1 MATHRVKLK
10 SRREIAEGTIAFHFE
25 KPPGFAFKAG
35 QALAWTL
42 IDPPE
47 TDDEG
52 GARNFSI
59 ASAPGEPDLM
69 IATRMRD
76 TAFKRVLKTMPLG
89 TEVRIVGPFGSL
101 ILRQNVDRPAVFL
114 AGGIG
119 ITPFRSMLRQ
129 AAEQNLPHHL
139 FLFYSNRRP
148 EDAAFLEELEE
159 LEKENTN
166 YKFIGTMTEM
176 AGSNRVWRGE
186 TGYIDQEMLAKY
198 IGDLAAPIY
207 YIAGPPAMVAAA
219 MVAAIEQTLSLAGVS
234 SDDVRAEEFAGY

>member
-1 MATHRVKLK
+1 MATYQVKLK
-10 SRREIAEGTIAFHFE
+10 SRWEVAEGTMAFHFE

-52 GARNFSI
+52 GMRNFSI

-101 ILRQNVDRPAVFL
+101 NLHQNAVRPAVFL

-119 ITPFRSMLRQ
+119 ITPFRSIVLQ
-129 AAEQNLPHHL
+129 AAEQKLPHRL
-139 FLFYSNRRP
+139 SLSNRRP
-148 EDAAFLEELEE
+148 DDAAFLEELEE
-159 LEKENTN
+159 LEKENPN
-166 YKFIGTMTEM
+166 YKFIGTMTNM

-186 TGYIDQEMLAKY
+186 TGFINQEMLTKY

-207 YIAGPPAMVAAA
+207 YIAGPPAMVAA
-219 MVAAIEQTLSLAGVS
+219 MRQTLSGAGVNI
-234 SDDVRAEEFAGY
+234 DDVRAEEFAGY

>member
-10 SRREIAEGTIAFHFE
+10 SRREIAEGTMAFHFE
-25 KPPGFAFKAG
+25 KPPGFDFKAG

-47 TDDEG
+47 IDDEG
-52 GARNFSI
+52 GVRNFSI
-59 ASAPGEPDLM
+59 ASAPVEPDLM

-76 TAFKRVLKTMPLG
+76 TAFKRVLKNMPLG

-101 ILRQNVDRPAVFL
+101 TLRHNAARPAVFL

-129 AAEQNLPHHL
+129 AAEQKLPHHL

-159 LEKENTN
+159 LEKENSN

-176 AGSNRVWRGE
+176 PRSNRVWRGE
-186 TGYIDQEMLAKY
+186 TGYINQEMLAKY

-207 YIAGPPAMVAAA
+207 YIAGPPELVAA
-219 MVAAIEQTLSLAGVS
+219 MEQTLSDAGVN

>member
-1 MATHRVKLK
+1 MAIHRVKLK
-10 SRREIAEGTIAFHFE
+10 SRREIAEGTMAFHFE
-25 KPPGFAFKAG
+25 KPPGFVFKAG

-52 GARNFSI
+52 EARNFSI
-59 ASAPGEPDLM
+59 ASAPVEPDLM

-89 TEVRIVGPFGSL
+89 SEVRIAGPFGSL
-101 ILRQNVDRPAVFL
+101 TLRHNAAWPAVFL

-129 AAEQNLPHHL
+129 ATEQKLPHHI

-159 LEKENTN
+159 LEKENSN

-176 AGSNRVWRGE
+176 PGSNRVWRGE

-207 YIAGPPAMVAAA
+207 YIAGPPEMVAA
-219 MVAAIEQTLSLAGVS
+219 MEMTLSGAGVN

>member
-1 MATHRVKLK
+1 MNLVETIFVPSLSQATGLRL
-10 SRREIAEGTIAFHFE
+10 F
-25 KPPGFAFKAG
+25 
-35 QALAWTL
+35 
-42 IDPPE
+42 DPPE

-52 GARNFSI
+52 GVRNFSI

-89 TEVRIVGPFGSL
+89 TEVRIAGPFGSL
-101 ILRQNVDRPAVFL
+101 TLPHNAARPAVFL

-129 AAEQNLPHHL
+129 AAEQKLPHHL

-159 LEKENTN
+159 LEKENSN
-166 YKFIGTMTEM
+166 YKFIGTMTELPR
-176 AGSNRVWRGE
+176 SNRVWRGE
-186 TGYIDQEMLAKY
+186 TGYINQEMLAKY

-207 YIAGPPAMVAAA
+207 YIAGPPDLVAA
-219 MVAAIEQTLSLAGVS
+219 MEQTLSDAGVN

>member
-1 MATHRVKLK
+1 MMHGLLNVGATALYSASLWLRRRGDRRAGRDLAYLGYAVSLSWAYLGGHLVFDEQIGVDHTSDKVKLK
-10 SRREIAEGTIAFHFE
+10 SRREIAEGTMAFHFE

-42 IDPPE
+42 LDPPE
-47 TDDEG
+47 TDDESRM
-52 GARNFSI
+52 RNFSI

-101 ILRQNVDRPAVFL
+101 ILHQNADRPAVFL

-129 AAEQNLPHHL
+129 AAEQKLPHHI

-159 LEKENTN
+159 LEKENSN
-166 YKFIGTMTEM
+166 YKFIC
-176 AGSNRVWRGE
+176 
-186 TGYIDQEMLAKY
+186 
-198 IGDLAAPIY
+198 
-207 YIAGPPAMVAAA
+207 
-219 MVAAIEQTLSLAGVS
+219 
-234 SDDVRAEEFAGY
+234 

>member
-10 SRREIAEGTIAFHFE
+10 SRREIAEGTMAFHFE

-47 TDDEG
+47 TDDKG
-52 GARNFSI
+52 GVRNFSI
-59 ASAPGEPDLM
+59 ASAPVEPDLM

-101 ILRQNVDRPAVFL
+101 TLRHNAARPAVFM

-129 AAEQNLPHHL
+129 AAEQKLPHHI

-159 LEKENTN
+159 LEKENSN

-176 AGSNRVWRGE
+176 PGSNRVWRGE
-186 TGYIDQEMLAKY
+186 TGYINQEMLAKY

-207 YIAGPPAMVAAA
+207 YIAGPPEMVAA
-219 MVAAIEQTLSLAGVS
+219 MEQTLSDAGVY

>member
-1 MATHRVKLK
+1 M
-10 SRREIAEGTIAFHFE
+10 AFHFE

-35 QALAWTL
+35 QAIAWTL
-42 IDPPE
+42 LDPPE

-52 GARNFSI
+52 ATRNFTI
-59 ASAPGEPDLM
+59 ASAPVEADLM

-76 TAFKRVLKTMPLG
+76 SAFKRVLKTMPLG

-101 ILRQNVDRPAVFL
+101 ILHPDAARPAVFL

-129 AAEQNLPHHL
+129 AAEQKLPHQL

-159 LEKENTN
+159 LEKENIN
-166 YKFIGTMTEM
+166 YKVIGTMTDM
-176 AGSNRVWRGE
+176 ARSNRVWRGE
-186 TGYIDQEMLAKY
+186 TGFINQEMLTKY
-198 IGDLAAPIY
+198 IGDLAAPVY
-207 YIAGPPAMVAAA
+207 YIAGPPAMVAAMRLA
-219 MVAAIEQTLSLAGVS
+219 LSKANIA
-234 SDDVRAEEFAGY
+234 DDNVRAEEFSGY